1 MTFIREKS
9 LNGLPQKCG
18 KAVDTCWLFRVLRV
32 YRFYIFVT
40 LFRTH
45 KPWTNNMQLTTLE
58 IKGFKSFA
66 EKTTIHFN
74 NRITGVVG
82 PNGCGKSN
90 VVDSIRWVL
99 GEQKT
104 SQLRLEKMENLI
116 FNGTKSRKPSGMAEV
131 SLTFENTKNVVSSD
145 YKTITI
151 TRRLFRDG
159 ESEYLLNGVVCRLKD
174 ITSLFLDTGVSAD
187 SYAIIELGMMDE
199 ILNDRDNSRRKLFEQ
214 AAGVAKYK
222 KRKKE
227 TIDKLKGTDAD
238 LERVKDLLFEI
249 EGQLKTLETQ
259 AKKTKRYYELKEEYK
274 ELSLLLA
281 KYNLQTY
288 KETYKNL
295 ETQKLQ
301 EEDKKLELET
311 SISQADALLEKEK
324 LGNVDKERA
333 LFEVQKKLNTL
344 VAGVGE
350 KENERN
356 LLTQQ
361 IKYSLDK
368 KDTAEKQIIEA
379 NDQVEK
385 LKISIDKL
393 STDKE
398 SEETILE
405 SRKQE
410 LAVLEEE
417 LNKIR
422 ASHGT
427 LKDTLT
433 NEQKSYTEKERQ
445 IFELEKKLAVNR
457 SSNESLQRDLN
468 QSEDDVKKKR
478 AELEQLKA
486 DFEQVKSDK
495 DAAELKL
502 NNLITEEENKKK
514 EITELEASVEKTRL
528 ELTAETRS
536 LDAKKNEFDL
546 TKSLVDNLEGFP
558 ESIKFL
564 KKNAKWS
571 QEAPLLS
578 DIIYCAEEYRVAI
591 ENYLEPYLNYYVVQN
606 LQEAV
611 MAVNLLNDASM
622 GRANFF
628 ILDEFEKYEP
638 KSAVSIDGAKPVAEL
653 VELDSRYKKLG
664 AYLLDRVYLID
675 DRAQFNISQLDA
687 KGDKVVVLSQS
698 GKYIRKDFSLS
709 GGAVGL
715 FEGKK
720 IGRAKNLEKL
730 QEEIKALEVSS
741 YKLHQQVANAQ
752 VKINQLKG
760 SSLTREIEAQRQLVN
775 QLSSKLSGSQAS
787 IQSLVKFLEGAD
799 AKSKDI
805 TQRLELLTTEV
816 DALTNQLNS
825 IRETQTSAKSE
836 LEKTDKEFVEMT
848 NKLSEASSR
857 YNQKNIEFHQ
867 QQNRV
872 NSINQELGFKKS
884 QIETLTSQLTRNND
898 VILESQMQVE
908 ENQKKLKDLESE
920 LLGSYA
926 DKESY
931 QNEVAEAEKNYYDS
945 RGLINDLDGKVRELT
960 RARDSVA
967 NLLQNINDKFN
978 ELRLSLTSM
987 KERLHV
993 EFNMDINVIL
1003 NEEFE
1008 MVQPLEEV
1016 QTEVEKVKKRLENF
1030 GEINPMA
1037 LEAFE
1042 EMKKRYDFIIA
1053 QRKDLEDAK
1062 ESLLTTIKEIEDS
1075 AKSQFMEAFTKVREN
1090 FIRVFQ
1096 TLFSSDDQC
1105 DLFLENPDDP
1115 LESKIEIVA
1124 RPKGKRPTVI
1134 DQLSGGE
1141 KTLTATALLFSLYLL
1156 KPAPFCIFDE
1166 VDAPLDDTNVQK
1178 FTKIIQE
1185 FSKDSQF
1192 IIVTHNKMT
1201 MVEVDAIYG
1210 VTMAEQGVS
1219 RVVPVDFRS
1228 LN

>member
-1 MTFIREKS
+1 
-9 LNGLPQKCG
+9 
-18 KAVDTCWLFRVLRV
+18 
-32 YRFYIFVT
+32 
-40 LFRTH
+40 
-45 KPWTNNMQLTTLE
+45 MQLTTLE

-74 NRITGVVG
+74 NKITGVVG

-104 SQLRLEKMENLI
+104 SHLRLEKMENLI
-116 FNGTKSRKPSGMAEV
+116 FNGTKNRKAAGMAEV
-131 SLTFENTKNVVSSD
+131 SLTFENTKNIISSD

-159 ESEYLLNGVVCRLKD
+159 ESEYRLNDVPCRLKD
-174 ITSLFLDTGVSAD
+174 ITTLFMDTGISSD

-227 TIDKLKGTDAD
+227 TVDKLKGTDAD
-238 LERVKDLLFEI
+238 LDRVKDLLFEI
-249 EGQLKTLETQ
+249 EGNLKTLEAQ
-259 AKKTKRYYELKEEYK
+259 AKKTKRYYELKAEYK

-281 KYNLQTY
+281 KYNLQSY
-288 KETYKNL
+288 KEDFKQL
-295 ETQKLQ
+295 EESKRR
-301 EEDKKLELET
+301 EEDNKLELET
-311 SISQADALLEKEK
+311 SVSQVDATLEKEK
-324 LGNVDKERA
+324 LANVEKEQA
-333 LFEVQKKLNTL
+333 LFEVQKKLNTTVSGL
-344 VAGVGE
+344 SE

-356 LLTQQ
+356 LLNSQ

-368 KDTAEKQIIEA
+368 SDIAGKQIVEA

-385 LKISIDKL
+385 LKLSIDKL
-393 STDKE
+393 TIDHE
-398 SEETILE
+398 SENTILNA
-405 SRKQE
+405 RKNE
-410 LAVLEEE
+410 LSVLENE
-417 LNKIR
+417 LNEIR
-422 ASHGT
+422 AQHTG

-433 NEQKSYTEKERQ
+433 SEQKLFSEKERQ

-457 SSNESLQRDLN
+457 SSNEALQRDLLN
-468 QSEDDVKKKR
+468 SEDDTQKKR
-478 AELEQLKA
+478 AELEQLQR
-486 DFEQVKSDK
+486 DFEQLKSDK
-495 DAAELKL
+495 EAAEAKL
-502 NNLITEEENKKK
+502 QSLIKEEEAKKA
-514 EITELEASVEKTRL
+514 EIVELESSVEKTRQ
-528 ELTAETRS
+528 ELTQETRT

-546 TKSLVDNLEGFP
+546 TKSLVENLEGFP

-571 QEAPLLS
+571 KDAPLLS
-578 DIIYCAEEYRVAI
+578 DIIYCAEEYRVAV

-606 LQEAV
+606 MQEAI
-611 MAVNLLNDASM
+611 MAVNMLNDSSM

-638 KSAVSIDGAKPVAEL
+638 NAPVNIVGAKSVNAL
-653 VELDSRYKKLG
+653 VELDEQYKKLG
-664 AYLLDRVYLID
+664 GYLLDRVYMID
-675 DRAQFNISQLDA
+675 DSASFNIAQLDTQ
-687 KGDKVVVLSQS
+687 GRKVVILSKS
-698 GKYIRKDFSLS
+698 GKYVRKDFALS

-730 QEEIKALEVSS
+730 QEEIKVLELST
-741 YKLHQQVANAQ
+741 YKLHQQVSNAQ
-752 VKINQLKG
+752 VKINQLKA
-760 SSLTREIEAQRQLVN
+760 STVAREIDAQRNLLN
-775 QLSSKLSGSQAS
+775 QLSSKFSGSQAS

-805 TQRLELLTTEV
+805 TGRLEKLKTEV
-816 DALTNQLNS
+816 ESINTELTIL
-825 IRETQTSAKSE
+825 RDTQGSAKAI
-836 LEKTDKEFVEMT
+836 LEKTDKEFVELT

-872 NSINQELGFKKS
+872 NSITQELGFKKS
-884 QIETLTSQLTRNND
+884 QIETLMSQLTRNNE
-898 VILESQMQVE
+898 VILESKMQVE
-908 ENQKKLKDLESE
+908 ESQKKAKEIE
-920 LLGSYA
+920 ATLLSNYA

-931 QNEVAEAEKNYYDS
+931 TIEVEEAEKKYYDS
-945 RGLINDLDGKVRELT
+945 RASINELDTKSREFT
-960 RARDSVA
+960 RSRDNVV
-967 NLLQNINDKFN
+967 NLLNTINEKFN
-978 ELRLSLTSM
+978 ELKLSLTSM
-987 KERLHV
+987 KERLSV
-993 EFNMDINVIL
+993 EFDININDIL

-1016 QTEVEKVKKRLENF
+1016 KIEVEKVKKRVENF

-1042 EMKKRYDFIIA
+1042 EMKKRYDFIIV
-1053 QRKDLEDAK
+1053 QKTDLENAK
-1062 ESLLTTIKEIEDS
+1062 NSLMETIKEIEDT
-1075 AKSQFMEAFTKVREN
+1075 AKTQFTEAFTKIRES
-1090 FIRVFQ
+1090 FIKVFH
-1096 TLFSSDDQC
+1096 TLFSEDDQC
-1105 DLFLENPDDP
+1105 DLFLVNPDDP
-1115 LESKIEIVA
+1115 LESKIEIIA
-1124 RPKGKRPTVI
+1124 KPKGKRPTVI

-1166 VDAPLDDTNVQK
+1166 VDAPLDDANIGK
-1178 FTKIIQE
+1178 FNKIISE

-1201 MVEVDAIYG
+1201 MTSVEAIYG

>member
-1 MTFIREKS
+1 
-9 LNGLPQKCG
+9 
-18 KAVDTCWLFRVLRV
+18 
-32 YRFYIFVT
+32 
-40 LFRTH
+40 
-45 KPWTNNMQLTTLE
+45 MQLTTLE

-74 NRITGVVG
+74 NKITGVVG

-104 SQLRLEKMENLI
+104 SMLRLEKMENLI
-116 FNGTKSRKPSGMAEV
+116 FNGTRTRKPSSMAEV
-131 SLTFENTKNVVSSD
+131 SLTFENTKNVISSD

-159 ESEYLLNGVVCRLKD
+159 ESEYLLNGVACRLKD
-174 ITSLFLDTGVSAD
+174 ITSLFLDTGVSPD
-187 SYAIIELGMMDE
+187 SYAIIELGMIDE

-214 AAGVAKYK
+214 AAGVSKYK

-227 TIDKLKGTDAD
+227 TIDKLKGTDGD

-249 EGQLKTLETQ
+249 EGQLKTLEAQ
-259 AKKTKRYYELKEEYK
+259 AKKTKRFYELKDEYK
-274 ELSLLLA
+274 QLSLLLT
-281 KYNLQTY
+281 KYNLQAY
-288 KETYKNL
+288 KETYKSL
-295 ETQKLQ
+295 EEQKLK
-301 EEDKKLELET
+301 ESDRKLEYET
-311 SISQADALLEKEK
+311 AVAQTEALLEKEK
-324 LGNVDKERA
+324 LDNVEKEKS

-350 KENERN
+350 KENTRN
-356 LLTQQ
+356 LLSQQ
-361 IKYSLDK
+361 IKYALDK

-385 LKISIDKL
+385 LKLSIEKL
-393 STDKE
+393 TIDND
-398 SEETILE
+398 SEGGILE

-410 LAVLEEE
+410 LNVLEAE
-417 LNKIR
+417 LNEIRTQHGSLKNTLSSDQKIY
-422 ASHGT
+422 A
-427 LKDTLT
+427 
-433 NEQKSYTEKERQ
+433 EKERQ
-445 IFELEKKLAVNR
+445 IYEFEKKLAVNR

-478 AELEQLKA
+478 VELEQLQKDFDTLKA
-486 DFEQVKSDK
+486 DKE
-495 DAAELKL
+495 AAEQKL
-502 NNLITEEENKKK
+502 AALISEEEGKRK
-514 EITELEASVEKTRL
+514 EIGELESSIEKTRA
-528 ELTAETRS
+528 ELTAETRT
-536 LDAKKNEFDL
+536 LDAKKNEYDL
-546 TKSLVDNLEGFP
+546 TKSLVENLEGFP

-571 QEAPLLS
+571 QDAPLLS

-591 ENYLEPYLNYYVVQN
+591 ENYLEPYLNYYVVRN
-606 LQEAV
+606 VHEAV
-611 MAVNLLNDASM
+611 MAVKLLNDASM

-628 ILDEFEKYEP
+628 ILDEFDKYDANTRLELP
-638 KSAVSIDGAKPVAEL
+638 NAKSVVDL
-653 VELDSRYKKLG
+653 VEMDAQYKRLG

-675 DRAQFNISQLDA
+675 DSGQLDTHQVENLDTQ
-687 KGDKVVVLSQS
+687 GNKVVLLSKS
-698 GKYIRKDFSLS
+698 GRFIRKDFSLS

-730 QEEIKALEVSS
+730 QEEIKALEVST

-752 VKINQLKG
+752 VKINQLK
-760 SSLTREIEAQRQLVN
+760 SSSVAREIDTQRNLVN
-775 QLSSKLSGSQAS
+775 QLNSKASAAQAS
-787 IQSLVKFLEGAD
+787 TQSLVKFLESAD
-799 AKSKDI
+799 AKSKEI
-805 TQRLELLTTEV
+805 TNRLETLTQEV
-816 DALTNQLNS
+816 ETITAELTVL
-825 IRETQTSAKSE
+825 RDTQSSAKAV
-836 LEKTDKEFVEMT
+836 LEKTDKEFVELT

-872 NSINQELGFKKS
+872 NSISQELGFKKS
-884 QIETLTSQLTRNND
+884 QIETLTSQLTRNSD
-898 VILESQMQVE
+898 VILESQMQME
-908 ENQKKLKDLESE
+908 ENQVKLKGLETE

-926 DKESY
+926 DKESF
-931 QNEVAEAEKNYYDS
+931 QNEVAESEKGYYDS
-945 RGLINDLDGKVRELT
+945 RGAINELDAKVRELT
-960 RARDSVA
+960 RNRDNVTQI
-967 NLLQNINDKFN
+967 LGQINDKFN
-978 ELRLSLTSM
+978 ELRLSLASM
-987 KERLHV
+987 KERLSV
-993 EFNMDINVIL
+993 EFNIDINVIL

-1008 MVQPLEEV
+1008 MVQPIEEV
-1016 QTEVEKVKKRLENF
+1016 QAEVDRIKKRVDGF

-1053 QRKDLEDAK
+1053 QKKDLEDAK
-1062 ESLLTTIKEIEDS
+1062 TSLLDTIKEIEDT
-1075 AKSQFMEAFTKVREN
+1075 AKSQFLEAFGKVRES
-1090 FIRVFQ
+1090 FINVFH
-1096 TLFSSDDQC
+1096 TLFSADDQC
-1105 DLFLENPDDP
+1105 DLFLLNPEDP

-1124 RPKGKRPTVI
+1124 KPKGKRPTVI

-1166 VDAPLDDTNVQK
+1166 VDAPLDDANIAK
-1178 FTKIIQE
+1178 FNKIIQE
-1185 FSKDSQF
+1185 FSNESQF
-1192 IIVTHNKMT
+1192 IIVTHNKST
-1201 MVEVDAIYG
+1201 MASVDAIYG
-1210 VTMAEQGVS
+1210 VTMPEMGVS

>member
-1 MTFIREKS
+1 
-9 LNGLPQKCG
+9 
-18 KAVDTCWLFRVLRV
+18 
-32 YRFYIFVT
+32 
-40 LFRTH
+40 
-45 KPWTNNMQLTTLE
+45 MQLTTLE

-74 NRITGVVG
+74 NKITGVVG

-104 SQLRLEKMENLI
+104 SMLRLEKMENLI
-116 FNGTKSRKPSGMAEV
+116 FNGTKNRKASGMAEV
-131 SLTFENTKNVVSSD
+131 SLTFENTKNLVPSE

-159 ESEYLLNGVVCRLKD
+159 ESEYLLNGVACRLKD
-174 ITSLFLDTGVSAD
+174 ITSLFLDTGVSSD
-187 SYAIIELGMMDE
+187 SYAIIELGMIDE

-214 AAGVAKYK
+214 AAGISKYK

-238 LERVKDLLFEI
+238 LERVRDLLFEI
-249 EGQLKTLETQ
+249 ENQLKVLETQ
-259 AKKTKRYYELKEEYK
+259 AKKTKKYYELKEEYK

-288 KETYKNL
+288 KETYKTL
-295 ETQKLQ
+295 QEQKQ
-301 EEDKKLELET
+301 SEEDKKLELEAAIAT
-311 SISQADALLEKEK
+311 SEATLEQEKLQNVEKEK
-324 LGNVDKERA
+324 S
-333 LFEVQKKLNTL
+333 LFEVQKKLNSL

-356 LLTQQ
+356 LLNSQ
-361 IKYSLDK
+361 IKYALDK
-368 KDTAEKQIIEA
+368 KDTAERQIIEA

-385 LKISIDKL
+385 LKVSIDKL
-393 STDKE
+393 SIDKE
-398 SEETILE
+398 SEDKILE
-405 SRKQE
+405 TRKGE
-410 LAVLEEE
+410 LAVLETELEE
-417 LNKIR
+417 IR
-422 ASHGT
+422 TQHT
-427 LKDTLT
+427 QLKDTLN
-433 NEQKSYTEKERQ
+433 NEQKLYAEKERQ
-445 IFELEKKLAVNR
+445 IVELDKRLAVNR
-457 SSNESLQRDLN
+457 SSNESLQRDLS
-468 QSEDDVKKKR
+468 QSEEDVQVKR
-478 AELEQLKA
+478 LELEQLQK
-486 DFEQVKSDK
+486 DFEQLKSDK
-495 DAAELKL
+495 EAADAKL
-502 NNLITEEENKKK
+502 QSLIGDEENKKK
-514 EITELEASVEKTRL
+514 EITDLEAAIEKTRQ
-528 ELTAETRS
+528 ELTQETRT
-536 LDAKKNEFDL
+536 LDAKKNEHDL
-546 TKSLVDNLEGFP
+546 TKSLVENLEGFP

-571 QEAPLLS
+571 KEAPLLS
-578 DIIYCAEEYRVAI
+578 DVIYCAEEYRVAI

-606 LQEAV
+606 IQEAV
-611 MAVNLLNDASM
+611 MAVNLLNDSSM

-638 KSAVSIDGAKPVAEL
+638 HAPVQIDGAKPVTEL
-653 VELDSRYKKLG
+653 VEMDATYKKLE
-664 AYLLDRVYLID
+664 AYLLDRVYMVD
-675 DRAQFNISQLDA
+675 ENKDVAHMDTGGR
-687 KGDKVVVLSQS
+687 KVVLLSKS
-698 GKYIRKDFSLS
+698 GKFIRRDFTLS

-752 VKINQLKG
+752 VKINQLKA
-760 SSLTREIEAQRQLVN
+760 SSVSRDIETQRNVLTQLNGKYSAAQAN
-775 QLSSKLSGSQAS
+775 IQA
-787 IQSLVKFLEGAD
+787 LVKFLESAD

-805 TQRLELLTTEV
+805 TGRLETLKAEV
-816 DALTNQLNS
+816 EVIVSELNVL
-825 IRETQTSAKSE
+825 RDNQTSVKSI
-836 LEKTDKEFVEMT
+836 LEKTDKEFVELT
-848 NKLSEASSR
+848 NRLSEASSR

-884 QIETLTSQLTRNND
+884 QVESLSSQLTRNNE

-908 ENQKKLKDLESE
+908 ESQKKLKELEDL
-920 LLGSYA
+920 LLANYA

-931 QNEVAEAEKNYYDS
+931 QGEVGEAEKTYYES
-945 RGLINDLDGKVRELT
+945 RGLINELDAKTRELT
-960 RARDSVA
+960 RSRDTVA
-967 NLLQNINDKFN
+967 NLLHNISEKFN
-978 ELRLSLTSM
+978 ELKLSLTSM
-987 KERLHV
+987 KERLSV
-993 EFNMDINVIL
+993 EFNIDINVIL

-1016 QTEVEKVKKRLENF
+1016 QAEVEKLKKRVDNF

-1042 EMKKRYDFIIA
+1042 EMKKRYDFIVS
-1053 QRKDLEDAK
+1053 QKKDLEDAK
-1062 ESLLTTIKEIEDS
+1062 ASLLDTIKEIEDT
-1075 AKSQFMEAFTKVREN
+1075 AKSQFMDAFNKVRAS
-1090 FIRVFQ
+1090 FIEVFH

-1124 RPKGKRPTVI
+1124 KPKGKRPTVI

-1166 VDAPLDDTNVQK
+1166 VDAPLDDNNISK
-1178 FTKIIQE
+1178 FNKIIQQ
-1185 FSKDSQF
+1185 FSNDSQF

-1201 MVEVDAIYG
+1201 MSSVDAIYG
-1210 VTMAEQGVS
+1210 VTMPEQGVS

>member
-1 MTFIREKS
+1 
-9 LNGLPQKCG
+9 
-18 KAVDTCWLFRVLRV
+18 
-32 YRFYIFVT
+32 
-40 LFRTH
+40 
-45 KPWTNNMQLTTLE
+45 MQLTTLE

-74 NRITGVVG
+74 NNITGIVG

-116 FNGTKSRKPSGMAEV
+116 FNGTKSRKPAGMAEV
-131 SLTFENTKNVVSSD
+131 SLTFENTKNILSSD

-159 ESEYLLNGVVCRLKD
+159 ESEYLLNGVSCRLKD
-174 ITSLFLDTGVSAD
+174 INTLFMDTGVSSD
-187 SYAIIELGMMDE
+187 SYSIIELGMMDE

-214 AAGVAKYK
+214 AAGVSKYK

-227 TIDKLKGTDAD
+227 TIDKLKNTDAD

-249 EGQLKTLETQ
+249 ENNLKTLEAQ
-259 AKKTKRYYELKEEYK
+259 ARKTKRYYELKEEYK
-274 ELSLLLA
+274 QLSLLLA

-288 KETYKNL
+288 KEDYKSL
-295 ETQKLQ
+295 EERKLA
-301 EEDKKLELET
+301 EEDKKLEIET
-311 SISQADALLEKEK
+311 AITSAEANLEKEK
-324 LGNVDKERA
+324 LDNVEKEKT
-333 LFEVQKKLNTL
+333 LFDIQKKLNAL

-356 LLTQQ
+356 LLNQQ
-361 IKYSLDK
+361 IKYAQDK
-368 KDTAEKQIIEA
+368 KDLAEKQIIDA

-385 LKISIDKL
+385 LKLSIDKL
-393 STDKE
+393 SLDQATE
-398 SEETILE
+398 GEILE

-410 LAVLEEE
+410 LAVLEAE
-417 LNKIR
+417 LNTIR
-422 ASHGT
+422 SQHGL
-427 LKDTLT
+427 LKDTLS
-433 NEQKSYTEKERQ
+433 NEQKSFTEKERQ

-457 SSNESLQRDLN
+457 GANEALQRDLN
-468 QSEDDVKKKR
+468 QSEDDVKIKR
-478 AELEQLKA
+478 NELEKLQQN
-486 DFEQVKSDK
+486 FEQIKTDK
-495 DAAELKL
+495 EAAEQKL
-502 NNLITEEENKKK
+502 NQLIAEEESKKK
-514 EITELEASVEKTRL
+514 EITDLETSIEKTRL
-528 ELTAETRS
+528 ELTQETRT
-536 LDAKKNEFDL
+536 LDAKKNEYDL
-546 TKSLVDNLEGFP
+546 TKSMLENLEGFP

-578 DIIYCAEEYRVAI
+578 DIIYCAEEYRVSI
-591 ENYLEPYLNYYVVQN
+591 ENYLEPYLNYYVVRN
-606 LQEAV
+606 IQEAV
-611 MAVNLLNDASM
+611 MAVNLLNDATM

-628 ILDEFEKYEP
+628 ILDEFEKYESRTSIKLEDVIP
-638 KSAVSIDGAKPVAEL
+638 VSDL
-653 VELDSRYKKLG
+653 VEMDATYKKLG
-664 AYLLDRVYLID
+664 AYLLENVFMVD
-675 DRAQFNISQLDA
+675 DGGNFDA
-687 KGDKVVVLSQS
+687 NRFDTHGQKVVLLSKS
-698 GKYIRKDFSLS
+698 GRYIRKDFSLS

-730 QEEIKALEVSS
+730 QEEIKALEVTT

-752 VKINQLKG
+752 VKINQLKA
-760 SSLTREIEAQRQLVN
+760 SSLNREIDAQRLSTN
-775 QLSSKLSGSQAS
+775 QLGSKVSGAHAS
-787 IQSLVKFLEGAD
+787 IQSLVKFLESAD

-805 TQRLELLTTEV
+805 SGRLESLKTDVEQINTDLT
-816 DALTNQLNS
+816 A
-825 IRETQTSAKSE
+825 IRETQTAAKSV
-836 LEKTDKEFVEMT
+836 LEKTDKEFIELT

-872 NSINQELGFKKS
+872 NSLLQELGFKKS
-884 QIETLTSQLTRNND
+884 QVDTLSTQLTRNND
-898 VILESQMQVE
+898 VILESQMEAE
-908 ENQKKLKDLESE
+908 ENQTKLKSLEAV

-926 DKESY
+926 DKESF
-931 QNEVAEAEKNYYDS
+931 QQEVAEAEKTYYDS
-945 RGLINDLDGKVRELT
+945 RALINELDGKVREMART
-960 RARDSVA
+960 RDAVSNSLNAV
-967 NLLQNINDKFN
+967 NEKFS
-978 ELRLSLTSM
+978 ELRLSLTSL
-987 KERLHV
+987 KERLSV
-993 EFNMDINVIL
+993 EFNVDINEVL

-1008 MVQPLEEV
+1008 MVQPIEEV
-1016 QTEVEKVKKRLENF
+1016 RAEVEKIKKRVENF

-1042 EMKKRYDFIIA
+1042 EMKKRYDFIID
-1053 QRKDLEDAK
+1053 QRKDLEEAK
-1062 ESLLTTIKEIEDS
+1062 TTLMETIKEIEDS
-1075 AKSQFMEAFTKVREN
+1075 AKTQFSDAFNKVRES
-1090 FIRVFQ
+1090 FIKVFH
-1096 TLFSSDDQC
+1096 TLFSEDDQC
-1105 DLFLENPDDP
+1105 DLYLVNPDDP

-1124 RPKGKRPTVI
+1124 KPKGKRPTVI

-1166 VDAPLDDTNVQK
+1166 VDAPLDDNNIAK
-1178 FTKIIQE
+1178 FNKIISE

-1201 MVEVDAIYG
+1201 MSSVNAIYG

-1219 RVVPVDFRS
+1219 RVVPVNFSS

>member
-1 MTFIREKS
+1 
-9 LNGLPQKCG
+9 
-18 KAVDTCWLFRVLRV
+18 
-32 YRFYIFVT
+32 
-40 LFRTH
+40 
-45 KPWTNNMQLTTLE
+45 MQLTTLE

-66 EKTTIHFN
+66 DKTTIHFN
-74 NRITGVVG
+74 NNITGVVG

-104 SQLRLEKMENLI
+104 SMLRLEKMENLI
-116 FNGTKSRKPSGMAEV
+116 FNGTRTRKPSGMAEV
-131 SLTFENTKNVVSSD
+131 SLTFENTKNIISSD

-159 ESEYLLNGVVCRLKD
+159 ESEYQLNGVACRLKD
-174 ITSLFLDTGVSAD
+174 INSLFLDTGVSSD
-187 SYAIIELGMMDE
+187 SYAIIELGMIDE

-214 AAGVAKYK
+214 AAGVSKYK

-249 EGQLKTLETQ
+249 ENNLKTLEAQ
-259 AKKTKRYYELKEEYK
+259 AKKTKRFYELKDEYK
-274 ELSLLLA
+274 ELSLLMA
-281 KYNLQTY
+281 KYNLQSY
-288 KETYKNL
+288 KETYK
-295 ETQKLQ
+295 
-301 EEDKKLELET
+301 ELEGQKSNAEDRKVEFET
-311 SISQADALLEKEK
+311 ALAQNEALLEKEK
-324 LGNVDKERA
+324 LDNVEKEKL
-333 LFEVQKKLNTL
+333 LFEIQKKLNTL

-361 IKYSLDK
+361 VKYALDK

-379 NDQVEK
+379 NDQTEK
-385 LKISIDKL
+385 LKLSIEKL
-393 STDKE
+393 ELDFG
-398 SEETILE
+398 SEDSVLTT
-405 SRKQE
+405 RKQE
-410 LAVLEEE
+410 ISVLEAE
-417 LNKIR
+417 LNGIR
-422 ASHGT
+422 EEHGN
-427 LKDTLT
+427 LKNALS
-433 NEQKSYTEKERQ
+433 NEQKTYTEKERQ
-445 IFELEKKLAVNR
+445 IFELDKRLAVNR

-468 QSEDDVKKKR
+468 QSDADVQKKR
-478 AELEQLKA
+478 AELEQLQK
-486 DFEQVKSDK
+486 DFDQLKGDKEAGEQKL
-495 DAAELKL
+495 AA
-502 NNLITEEENKKK
+502 LISEEEGKKK
-514 EITELEASVEKTRL
+514 EIAELEASIEKTRP
-528 ELTAETRS
+528 ELTADTRS
-536 LDAKKNEFDL
+536 LDAKKNEYDL

-578 DIIYCAEEYRVAI
+578 DIIYCAEEYRVAV

-606 LQEAV
+606 VHEAV
-611 MAVNLLNDASM
+611 MAIKLLNDSSM

-628 ILDEFEKYEP
+628 ILDEFEKYNAIP
-638 KSAVSIDGAKPVAEL
+638 TTQVNIPNAKPVVEL
-653 VELDSRYKKLG
+653 VELDSKYKKLG

-675 DRAQFNISQLDA
+675 DSGQFNAQQVEELDTQGN
-687 KGDKVVVLSQS
+687 KIVLLSKS
-698 GKYIRKDFSLS
+698 GRFIRKDFSLS

-730 QEEIKALEVSS
+730 QEEIKALEVST
-741 YKLHQQVANAQ
+741 YKLHQIVANAQ
-752 VKINQLKG
+752 IKVNQLKG
-760 SSLTREIEAQRQLVN
+760 SSVARDIDAQRNLVN
-775 QLSSKLSGSQAS
+775 QLNNKTSAAQAS
-787 IQSLVKFLEGAD
+787 TQSLVKFLEGAD
-799 AKSKDI
+799 EKSREITDRLAALKGEVETINSELGSLRESQSTAKA
-805 TQRLELLTTEV
+805 V
-816 DALTNQLNS
+816 
-825 IRETQTSAKSE
+825 
-836 LEKTDKEFVEMT
+836 LEKTDKEFVELT

-872 NSINQELGFKKS
+872 NSISQELGFKKT
-884 QIETLTSQLTRNND
+884 QIETLTSQLTRNSS
-898 VILESQMQVE
+898 VIQESQQQME
-908 ENQKKLKDLESE
+908 ENQKKLKELEAE

-931 QNEVAEAEKNYYDS
+931 QNEVAESEKTYYDS
-945 RGLINDLDGKVRELT
+945 RTQINELDAKVREMS
-960 RARDSVA
+960 RNRDNAA
-967 NLLQNINDKFN
+967 NALGNINDKFN
-978 ELRLSLTSM
+978 ELRLSLASM
-987 KERLHV
+987 KERLSV
-993 EFNMDINVIL
+993 EFNIDINVLL

-1008 MVQPLEEV
+1008 MVQSVEEV
-1016 QTEVEKVKKRLENF
+1016 QAEVDKIKKRVDNF

-1037 LEAFE
+1037 LEAFD

-1062 ESLLTTIKEIEDS
+1062 TSLLDTIKEIEDT
-1075 AKSQFMEAFTKVREN
+1075 AKGQFLDAFTKVRES
-1090 FIRVFQ
+1090 FINVFH
-1096 TLFSSDDQC
+1096 TLFSADDTC
-1105 DLFLENPDDP
+1105 DLFLVNPDDP

-1124 RPKGKRPTVI
+1124 KPKGKRPTVI

-1166 VDAPLDDTNVQK
+1166 VDAPLDDANIAK
-1178 FTKIIQE
+1178 FNKIIQE
-1185 FSKDSQF
+1185 FSKESQF
-1192 IIVTHNKMT
+1192 IIVTHNKST
-1201 MVEVDAIYG
+1201 MASVDAIYG

>member
-1 MTFIREKS
+1 
-9 LNGLPQKCG
+9 
-18 KAVDTCWLFRVLRV
+18 
-32 YRFYIFVT
+32 
-40 LFRTH
+40 
-45 KPWTNNMQLTTLE
+45 MQLTTLE

-361 IKYSLDK
+361 IKYALDK

-393 STDKE
+393 SMDKE

-638 KSAVSIDGAKPVAEL
+638 KPAVSIDGAKPVADL

-675 DRAQFNISQLDA
+675 DRAQFNISQLDNKA
-687 KGDKVVVLSQS
+687 DKIVVLSQS

-760 SSLTREIEAQRQLVN
+760 SSLAREIEAQRQLVN
-775 QLSSKLSGSQAS
+775 QLNSKLSGSQAS

-836 LEKTDKEFVEMT
+836 LEKTDTEFVEMT

>member
-1 MTFIREKS
+1 
-9 LNGLPQKCG
+9 
-18 KAVDTCWLFRVLRV
+18 
-32 YRFYIFVT
+32 
-40 LFRTH
+40 
-45 KPWTNNMQLTTLE
+45 MQLTTLE

-66 EKTTIHFN
+66 DKTTIHFN
-74 NRITGVVG
+74 NSITGVVG

-104 SQLRLEKMENLI
+104 SMLRLEKMENLI
-116 FNGTKSRKPSGMAEV
+116 FNGTRSRKPSGMAEV
-131 SLTFENTKNVVSSD
+131 SLTFENTKNIISSD

-159 ESEYLLNGVVCRLKD
+159 ESEYLLNGVACRLKD
-174 ITSLFLDTGVSAD
+174 INSLFLDTGVSSD
-187 SYAIIELGMMDE
+187 SYAIIELGMIDE

-214 AAGVAKYK
+214 AAGVSKYK

-249 EGQLKTLETQ
+249 ENNLKTLEAQ
-259 AKKTKRYYELKEEYK
+259 AKKTKRFYELKDEYK

-281 KYNLQTY
+281 KYNLQSY
-288 KETYKNL
+288 KETFKDL
-295 ETQKLQ
+295 EGQKSNA
-301 EEDKKLELET
+301 EDRKVEFET
-311 SISQADALLEKEK
+311 ALAQNEALLEKEK
-324 LGNVDKERA
+324 LDNVEKEKA

-361 IKYSLDK
+361 IKYALDK

-379 NDQVEK
+379 NDQTEK
-385 LKISIDKL
+385 LKLSIEKLELDFGSEDSVL
-393 STDKE
+393 ST
-398 SEETILE
+398 
-405 SRKQE
+405 RKQE
-410 LAVLEEE
+410 LSVLEAE
-417 LNKIR
+417 LNSIR
-422 ASHGT
+422 EEHGN
-427 LKDTLT
+427 LKNALS
-433 NEQKSYTEKERQ
+433 NEQKTYTEKERQ
-445 IFELEKKLAVNR
+445 IFELDKRLAVNR

-468 QSEDDVKKKR
+468 QSEEDTQKKR
-478 AELEQLKA
+478 SELEQLQK
-486 DFEQVKSDK
+486 DFEQLKTDK
-495 DAAELKL
+495 EAGEQKLAA
-502 NNLITEEENKKK
+502 LISEEEAKKK
-514 EITELEASVEKTRL
+514 EIAELEASIEKTRQ
-528 ELTAETRS
+528 ELTADTRS
-536 LDAKKNEFDL
+536 LDAKKNEYDL

-578 DIIYCAEEYRVAI
+578 DIIYCAEEYRVAV

-606 LQEAV
+606 VHEAV
-611 MAVNLLNDASM
+611 MAVKLLNDSSM

-628 ILDEFEKYEP
+628 ILDEFEKYNTNQTLSIANA
-638 KSAVSIDGAKPVAEL
+638 KSVVDL
-653 VELDSRYKKLG
+653 VELDAKYKKLG
-664 AYLLDRVYLID
+664 AYLLDRVYLVD
-675 DRAQFNISQLDA
+675 DSGQFDSSQVENLDTQ
-687 KGDKVVVLSQS
+687 GNKVVLLSKS
-698 GKYIRKDFSLS
+698 GRFIRKDFSLS

-730 QEEIKALEVSS
+730 QEEIKALEVST

-760 SSLTREIEAQRQLVN
+760 SSVARDIDTQRNLVN
-775 QLSSKLSGSQAS
+775 QLNNKTSAAQAS
-787 IQSLVKFLEGAD
+787 TQSLVKFLEGAD
-799 AKSKDI
+799 AKSREI
-805 TQRLELLTTEV
+805 TERLSTLKGEVETINTELGTLRE
-816 DALTNQLNS
+816 NQS
-825 IRETQTSAKSE
+825 SAKAL
-836 LEKTDKEFVEMT
+836 LEKTDKEFVELT

-872 NSINQELGFKKS
+872 NSINQELGFKKT
-884 QIETLTSQLTRNND
+884 QIETLTSQLTRNNS
-898 VILESQMQVE
+898 VIMESQQQME
-908 ENQKKLKDLESE
+908 ENQKKLKELEAE

-931 QNEVAEAEKNYYDS
+931 QNEVAESEKTYYDS
-945 RGLINDLDGKVRELT
+945 RAQINELDAKVREMS
-960 RARDSVA
+960 RNRDNAASA
-967 NLLQNINDKFN
+967 LGNINDKFN
-978 ELRLSLTSM
+978 ELRLSLASM
-987 KERLHV
+987 KERLSV
-993 EFNMDINVIL
+993 EFNIDINVLL

-1016 QTEVEKVKKRLENF
+1016 QAEVEKIKKRVDNF

-1037 LEAFE
+1037 LEAFD

-1062 ESLLTTIKEIEDS
+1062 TSLLDTIKEIEDT
-1075 AKSQFMEAFTKVREN
+1075 AKGQFIEAFTKVRES
-1090 FIRVFQ
+1090 FINVFH
-1096 TLFSSDDQC
+1096 TLFSADDQC
-1105 DLFLENPDDP
+1105 DLFLVNPEDP

-1124 RPKGKRPTVI
+1124 KPKGKRPTVI

-1166 VDAPLDDTNVQK
+1166 VDAPLDDANIAK
-1178 FTKIIQE
+1178 FNKIIQE
-1185 FSKDSQF
+1185 FSKESQF
-1192 IIVTHNKMT
+1192 IIVTHNKST
-1201 MVEVDAIYG
+1201 MASVDAIYG